1 MSTVCHSIQVDPT
14 DKFMQNTDVMIHR
27 ATALKL
33 QMPASAARINLS
45 FGSCEQKVHVKMVA
59 GDSPLIRLSRSVAQQ
74 LAIPDGIR
82 LHLHYDRVKKT
93 LVLGPLL
100 AILVSN
106 RHQGKEMFG
115 QLTPFCREVIQTARM
130 KGAYAYVL
138 SVHDVQLTQE
148 KVRGWVYRNHN
159 WISSNF
165 PFPHAIYNRLGS
177 RSQEK
182 RSHIQSILEGLK
194 GKGCKIFNE
203 QFLNKWQVYQALSSV
218 PSVSSYL
225 PETVVYQGVQ
235 TLKQMLEKHT
245 IVYVKPTDG
254 SMGRGIYRIRRH
266 PKGYLL
272 QHSTMTGS
280 VSRIYK
286 NISALYQGLSPRIS
300 KIPYLVQQGIRLI
313 NQKGNPID
321 IRALVQ
327 KNRQGKW
334 SITSMV
340 ARTGSNR
347 NIVSNVSRGGNIGS
361 VKQTLRRL
369 PAPKPSIMQVR
380 SAALQICNA
389 LEKSMAGHYAELGID
404 LCIDTSG
411 KLWLL
416 EINSKPSKTED
427 TLHPAHHGPRPSVL
441 RMVDYSFHLAGFP
454 HDAISL
460 PGKKRRRSRKLQKNR
475 GRKRRRS

>member
-1 MSTVCHSIQVDPT
+1 MSTVCHSIQVDPV
-14 DKFMQNTDVMIHR
+14 DKFTQQADLVLHR
-27 ATALKL
+27 AAALKL
-33 QMPASAARINLS
+33 QLPATVVRINLS
-45 FGSCEQKVHVKMVA
+45 FGSCEQKVNVRVVA
-59 GDSPLIRLSRSVAQQ
+59 GDTPLIRLSRSVAQQ
-74 LAIPDGIR
+74 LAIPDGVR
-82 LHLHYDRVKKT
+82 LHLHYDRASKT

-100 AILVSN
+100 AILVS
-106 RHQGKEMFG
+106 RRQQGKEMFG

-130 KGAYAYVL
+130 KGAYAYVM
-138 SVHDVQLTQE
+138 SVQDVQLNQE
-148 KVRGWVYRNHN
+148 KIRGWVYRNHS

-182 RSHIQSILEGLK
+182 RENIQEIMGGLK

-203 QFLNKWQVYQALSSV
+203 QFLNKWQVYQALSSI
-218 PSVSSYL
+218 PSVSYYL
-225 PETVVYQGVQ
+225 PETVVYHGYQS
-235 TLKQMLEKHT
+235 LKQMLDKHA
-245 IVYVKPTDG
+245 IIYVKPTDG

-266 PKGYLL
+266 PRGYLC
-272 QHSTMTGS
+272 QHSTLTGS

-286 NISALYQGLSPRIS
+286 NINALYQGMSPRIS

-313 NQKGNPID
+313 SQGGNPID
-321 IRALVQ
+321 IRVLIQ

-334 SITSMV
+334 GITSMV

-347 NIVSNVSRGGNIGS
+347 NIVSNIARGGNIGS

-369 PAPKPSIMQVR
+369 PGPKPSITQVR
-380 SAALQICNA
+380 SAALQIGNA

-404 LCIDTSG
+404 LCVDTSG

-427 TLHPAHHGPRPSVL
+427 TLHPAHHGPRPSVV
-441 RMVDYSFHLAGFP
+441 RMVDYTFHLAGFP
-454 HDAISL
+454 IDTTI
-460 PGKKRRRSRKLQKNR
+460 PGKKRVRKSKRNMLKK
-475 GRKRRRS
+475 KRRN